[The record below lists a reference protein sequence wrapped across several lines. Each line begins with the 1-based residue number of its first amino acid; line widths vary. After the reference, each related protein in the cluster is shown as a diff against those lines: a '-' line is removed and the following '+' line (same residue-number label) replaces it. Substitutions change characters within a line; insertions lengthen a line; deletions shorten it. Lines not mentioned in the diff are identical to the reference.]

1 MSKKA
6 PAGVSPCSTMDMLQF
21 DMFPKPPAQP
31 SPRAGDAP
39 PLLASM
45 ASSERHALQVDEAG
59 EVLVCGGSALQDEG
73 ETFVAHLG
81 LGVEWG
87 APIAAP
93 TPLAANPELG
103 QAHAVAAGS
112 LHSLILSQTG
122 QVWSCGA
129 GWEGPLGHGN
139 EASLCVPTRIPALAD
154 VPISMI
160 AAGRA
165 HSLAISADG
174 ALYSWGWGKSGQL
187 GHGDRASVHVPRR
200 VEAIA
205 PPLVALQV
213 VAGDAHT
220 VVLCGT
226 GHVYTFGQ
234 ALHGQCGHGACGC
247 EGVAVPDQLTPR
259 RVDALKHTRVVRVG
273 AAADMTT
280 AVTSSGG
287 TFSWGHLPGCTGCV
301 PLPTPAPAAGRA
313 PLPRIASAGAVNDGC
328 AVASHSPW
336 ERASCLRSAA

>member
-213 VAGDAHT
+213 STGRLSPCPPYRGVLLPLSSTPCLTWPRLHPDRHAHRSSCRWWPVTRTRSSSVARAMS
-220 VVLCGT
+220 
-226 GHVYTFGQ
+226 
-234 ALHGQCGHGACGC
+234 
-247 EGVAVPDQLTPR
+247 TPLAR
-259 RVDALKHTRVVRVG
+259 RSTAS
-273 AAADMTT
+273 AAT
-280 AVTSSGG
+280 
-287 TFSWGHLPGCTGCV
+287 
-301 PLPTPAPAAGRA
+301 APAAARA
-313 PLPRIASAGAVNDGC
+313 WP
-328 AVASHSPW
+328 
-336 ERASCLRSAA
+336 CLTS